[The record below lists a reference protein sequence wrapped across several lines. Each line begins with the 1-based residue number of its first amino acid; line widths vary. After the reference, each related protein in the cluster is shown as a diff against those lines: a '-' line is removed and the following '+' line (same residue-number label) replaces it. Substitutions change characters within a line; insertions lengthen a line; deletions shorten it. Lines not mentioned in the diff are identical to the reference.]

1 MITSFKN
8 LVMCMPKFFHMGM
21 TTLKLYSNDYN
32 NTIENCIHIFM
43 LIHFDTDDILSIIYL
58 SLLKHW

>member
-1 MITSFKN
+1 
-8 LVMCMPKFFHMGM
+8 MPKFFHMGM

-43 LIHFDTDDILSIIYL
+43 LIHFDTDDI
-58 SLLKHW
+58 